1 LSLYRDRKEK
11 TRRNRKMSERLA
23 YSVKEFRKKTGLSKN
38 LTYKLLET
46 GTLKSVRAGRRILI
60 PAWAV
65 EDFLRKAK

>member
-1 LSLYRDRKEK
+1 MSLYRDRKEK

>member
-1 LSLYRDRKEK
+1 
-11 TRRNRKMSERLA
+11 MSERLA